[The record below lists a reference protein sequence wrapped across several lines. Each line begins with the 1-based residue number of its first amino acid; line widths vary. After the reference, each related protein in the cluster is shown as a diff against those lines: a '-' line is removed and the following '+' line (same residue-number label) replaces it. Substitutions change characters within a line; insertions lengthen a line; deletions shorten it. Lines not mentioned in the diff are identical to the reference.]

1 MSAAAIAV
9 ENLSLRL
16 GGFALK
22 QLDFAVEAGETL
34 AILGPNGAGKSVT
47 LETIAGF
54 HRPDSGRIAIS
65 GRNVTRLPP
74 ERRNIALLFQ
84 DFGLFPHLSVAA
96 NIAIA
101 LRRPRRRRPRHS
113 FAELLA
119 DLGIAHLSR
128 RHPASLSPGEKQ
140 RVALARAL
148 AAEPDL
154 FLFDEPFSAIDAPT
168 RERLRAELAGFL
180 RDSGVPAIFV
190 THDRGDALALADRC
204 MILRDGAIVQSGPA
218 ATIFARPVDRFV
230 AEFVGFDNIL
240 PGRIAGRSGEVLT
253 IAVADKLIDVTAAN
267 VADGCARAV
276 WLCIRAEDID
286 LCPLDHAP
294 AAGARLAGRIVAL
307 RSEGMVARIV
317 LDCGLPLQV
326 CAMTRHVRTMGLTI
340 GGQIDARL
348 IPGAVHV
355 IPICSA

>member
-22 QLDFAVEAGETL
+22 ELDFAVQTGETL

-47 LETIAGF
+47 LETVAGF
-54 HRPDSGRIAIS
+54 HRPDSGQIAIS

-74 ERRNIALLFQ
+74 ERRSIALLFQ

-96 NIAIA
+96 NIAIG

-113 FAELLA
+113 LAELLA

-180 RDSGVPAIFV
+180 RDSSVPAIFV
-190 THDRGDALALADRC
+190 THDHGDALALADRC
-204 MILRDGAIVQSGPA
+204 MILREGAIVQSGP
-218 ATIFARPVDRFV
+218 TQQIFAAPADRFV

-240 PGRIAGRSGEVLT
+240 AGHIAQQTGGMLT
-253 IAVADKLIDVTAAN
+253 VAVAGKRIDVAPGDHAAN
-267 VADGCARAV
+267 CAGTISV
-276 WLCIRAEDID
+276 CIRAEDID
-286 LCPLDHAP
+286 LFP
-294 AAGARLAGRIVAL
+294 AGSAATAGTRLAGLVVAIE
-307 RSEGMVARIV
+307 SEGMVARII
-317 LDCGLPLQV
+317 LDCGFPLTV
-326 CAMTRHVRTMGLTI
+326 RAMARYVRNMGLARGDTVEAAI
-340 GGQIDARL
+340 AADAIHL
-348 IPGAVHV
+348 IAG
-355 IPICSA
+355 SSG